1 MELEPALLKA
11 LQDAGEGAL
20 DSSAFA
26 AERGVPHEDVV
37 GLVRSLLSAD
47 MVQVRTGYRRQATGD
62 RRQATGDG
70 GGGGGGVT
78 RQRPRGEATG
88 ARAGRALRRARRQ
101 DSGAHLGRVQHRTNV
116 WALTPAS
123 VGANRRRRLGG
134 LAGHAARVVRHP
146 RCGSSRTLT
155 PPLLAAVVQA
165 EDVETSGWALTAE
178 GDDFVANG
186 TAEARVYQAVPA
198 DGVPLAELKVWALR
212 APPDLGTRAAAGPLR
227 YAQRLACGTRCVA
240 GALARL

>member
-47 MVQVRTGYRRQATGD
+47 MVQVRTGDRRQATGD
-62 RRQATGDG
+62 RRQG
-70 GGGGGGVT
+70 GGRGGGHATTPTWRGHWGA
-78 RQRPRGEATG
+78 RGEG
-88 ARAGRALRRARRQ
+88 AEARRQ
-101 DSGAHLGRVQHRTNV
+101 DSGAHLGRVQHRTCGHS
-116 WALTPAS
+116 PAS

-134 LAGHAARVVRHP
+134 LADHAARVVRHP

-212 APPDLGTRAAAGPLR
+212 APPDLVTRAAAGPLR
-227 YAQRLACGTRCVA
+227 YAQRLACGRGVLQ
-240 GALARL
+240 GRSLGYERAR